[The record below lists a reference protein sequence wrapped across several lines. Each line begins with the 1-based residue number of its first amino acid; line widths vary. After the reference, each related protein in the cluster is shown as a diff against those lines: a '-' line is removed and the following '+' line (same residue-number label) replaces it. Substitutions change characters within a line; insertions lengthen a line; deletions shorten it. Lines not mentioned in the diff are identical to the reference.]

1 MKFFKFQVFHRVIV
15 EQSEIKVGGM
25 VRTIV
30 SMAPSEKKE
39 GGMVRTN
46 LSMASSES
54 NCWIAKSKLEKLPF
68 AFWWFF
74 ENSWELLASCIYHL
88 AILTGVFY
96 LIITFKFRKI
106 SIKSC

>member
-1 MKFFKFQVFHRVIV
+1 M

-54 NCWIAKSKLEKLPF
+54 NCWIASQ
-68 AFWWFF
+68 
-74 ENSWELLASCIYHL
+74 S
-88 AILTGVFY
+88 
-96 LIITFKFRKI
+96 
-106 SIKSC
+106 